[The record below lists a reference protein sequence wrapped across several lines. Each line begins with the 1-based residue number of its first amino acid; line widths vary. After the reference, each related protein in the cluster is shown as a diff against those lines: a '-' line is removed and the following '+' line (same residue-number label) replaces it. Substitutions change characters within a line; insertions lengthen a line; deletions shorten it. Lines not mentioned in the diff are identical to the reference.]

1 MNKINDNLYTFEGQQ
16 DIVSPQLVYYPAI
29 IRENIR
35 KMIDIAG
42 GAARLWP
49 HIKTHKMA
57 EVVQMQIEAG
67 IDRFKCATIAEAEM
81 AAKAGAKTVVV
92 RWEDDKLTRLN
103 MELADEKDLTAM
115 KPYELRSYLDYA
127 EDPDGCCTLAI
138 HAEDP
143 EALAGLDAGKLNRVN
158 LARRTFMK
166 PWQEYT
172 MNDRVQWCV
181 AAVPAPGWA
190 AKVFPEL
197 PLDEAV
203 EKLWALIF
211 DVCRVS
217 TGDPVGA
224 WQKHVAV
231 TKARRDRM
239 NALELDRI
247 HMTSSNGTDLTV
259 GLADDATWEGAS
271 SKTEDGIEFIANV
284 PTEEVFCAPHR
295 ERTNGIVYGTKP
307 YAYNG
312 QLIEGWHVTFKDGV
326 VVEHGAEKNAD
337 LLAELLSTDENSNRI
352 GEIALVP
359 ASSPINRSGVLFYN
373 TLFDE
378 NASCHLA
385 FGEAYPE
392 CVEGGEAMSTEER
405 KAAGLNDS
413 NTHVDFM
420 IGTSDLSIIGTTKDG
435 REVPVFVN
443 GNFAL

>member
-1 MNKINDNLYTFEGQQ
+1 MENFDELLKKYADFIVRVGVNPQPGQTLIINCPLEGA
-16 DIVSPQLVYYPAI
+16 PL
-29 IRENIR
+29 
-35 KMIDIAG
+35 
-42 GAARLWP
+42 ARLCVRS
-49 HIKTHKMA
+49 A
-57 EVVQMQIEAG
+57 YEAG
-67 IDRFKCATIAEAEM
+67 ARD
-81 AAKAGAKTVVV
+81 VQVN
-92 RWEDDKLTRLN
+92 WSDDAVARAR
-103 MELADEKDLTAM
+103 MELGSEEALTDL
-115 KPYELRSYLDYA
+115 KPWQLRRYLDYA
-127 EDPDGCCTLAI
+127 ESEGGVCVLHLIAD
-138 HAEDP
+138 DP
-143 EALAGLDAGKLNRVN
+143 ELYAGIDGNKISRVN
-158 LARRTFMK
+158 AARRAFMEE
-166 PWQEYT
+166 WQEYT
-172 MNDRVQWCV
+172 MNDRVQWSI
-181 AAVPAPGWA
+181 AALPSVPWA
-190 AKVFPEL
+190 KKVFPEL
-197 PLDEAV
+197 DADAAMEA
-203 EKLWALIF
+203 LWKLIF

-378 NASCHLA
+378 NAACHIA
-385 FGEAYPE
+385 FGAGYPTNIR
-392 CVEGGEAMSTEER
+392 GGSAMTR
-405 KAAGLNDS
+405 DDLMKKGLNNSAIHEDVMIGAAD
-413 NTHVDFM
+413 THVTG
-420 IGTSDLSIIGTTKDG
+420 ITKRG
-435 REVPVFVN
+435 EEVTIFEN
-443 GNFAL
+443 GEWAF